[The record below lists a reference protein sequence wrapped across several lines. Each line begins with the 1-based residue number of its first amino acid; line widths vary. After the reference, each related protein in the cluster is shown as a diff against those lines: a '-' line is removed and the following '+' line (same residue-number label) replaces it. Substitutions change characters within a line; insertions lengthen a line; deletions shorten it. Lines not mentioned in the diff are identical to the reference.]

1 MSVAAMNW
9 AIEND
14 RVKALPPT
22 ARHVLLVLANRA
34 NARTAEVFM
43 AQETMADETSLSSTA
58 VTTALVEL
66 KKRDFIQWTGEYR
79 MRCKVLRLN
88 LEDAQTTMPPNGN
101 VTAAALTSTLPRPC
115 RDVAATL
122 PPNGN
127 KPEPEPEPTRN
138 DDAVNVPQ
146 GRRTNQRGK
155 KKR

>member
-1 MSVAAMNW
+1 MNW

-14 RVKALPPT
+14 RVKDLPPT

-34 NARTAEVFM
+34 NLRTAEVFM

-66 KKRDFIQWTGEYR
+66 KKRDFIQWTGGYK

-88 LEDAQTTMPPNGN
+88 LEDADTTLPPNGN
-101 VTAAALTSTLPRPC
+101 VTAAALTSKLPRPC
-115 RDVAATL
+115 RDLAATL

-138 DDAVNVPQ
+138 DDAVNVPA
-146 GRRTNQRGK
+146 GRRTNNQRK